1 MGNYIPNDFNEKTLL
16 ANYLNDQVVDL
27 SYDKMKRF
35 YFIEMSYN
43 KFAVEDLIDMLN
55 DPLYSEMSA
64 WMIVKEY
71 KETYEE
77 YIRKAK
83 TDRAKVLFQ
92 TAIGTAI
99 NAEDFLRAKGGII

>member
-1 MGNYIPNDFNEKTLL
+1 MGNYIPNNFNERALL
-16 ANYLNDQVVDL
+16 ANYLNDQIVDL

-35 YFIEMSYN
+35 YFIEMSYY

-55 DPLYSEMSA
+55 DPLYSEMSV

-99 NAEDFLRAKGGII
+99 NAEDFLRAKGGTI

>member
-1 MGNYIPNDFNEKTLL
+1 MGNYIPNEFNEKTLL
-16 ANYLNDQVVDL
+16 SNYLNDQVIDL

-99 NAEDFLRAKGGII
+99 NAEDFLRAKGGTI